1 MGPSRIYVTTLCLAA
16 VVLLPV
22 PGFSASPNAAPQ
34 ASADKAKDDG
44 CGKGGQEPSP
54 RAEREPK
61 RQNAGPKPKDCSRG
75 QGGGPESDD
84 PSNEE
89 SDMKSNGGF
98 VGALMLALVAAN
110 AGATDGGIAVF
121 GCHKTSQRPGVQGAT
136 IPGQTLPGYTIKEGE
151 LFCLNP
157 SSPNRVCS
165 PRIEVPPTVVPPTT
179 VDGVPPDDNSDLYC
193 ARLSSIGSGATA
205 VADAPNCQPGTRG
218 VVVYRSSS
226 SSFTVEFT
234 KNGEPVLPFPVASAQ
249 QSQGEPQELCVFSPG

>member
-44 CGKGGQEPSP
+44 CGRGGQEPSP

-98 VGALMLALVAAN
+98 AAALLLAVAAGS
-110 AGATDGGIAVF
+110 AGATDLGISF
-121 GCHKTSQRPGVQGAT
+121 SGCHGSSSTPGVPSKT
-136 IPGQTLPGYTIKEGE
+136 VPR
-151 LFCLNP
+151 LFCVGPIKKGADEVIPKVCTDSVSTPAVPGLTGGDVYCSVI
-157 SSPNRVCS
+157 SSLGDSV
-165 PRIEVPPTVVPPTT
+165 TT
-179 VDGVPPDDNSDLYC
+179 VTENADC
-193 ARLSSIGSGATA
+193 AVDET
-205 VADAPNCQPGTRG
+205 G
-218 VVVYRSSS
+218 VVITRASGG
-226 SSFTVEFT
+226 SFSFDI
-234 KNGEPVLPFPVASAQ
+234 KRNGASLQGFPIGHTEPSEPLVLPICYANSVSF
-249 QSQGEPQELCVFSPG
+249 